1 MTGTDNFRFVGVSD
15 GFEALEVGTVD
26 AFADSEVSAVGLGGR
41 LTSRA
46 VGALAVGAVDV
57 FADGEVS
64 TVRLGGRLTSTTI
77 SEVVFAGGELC
88 IGL

>member
-1 MTGTDNFRFVGVSD
+1 MTETDNFRFVGVRD

-26 AFADSEVSAVGLGGR
+26 AFADSEVSTVG
-41 LTSRA
+41 
-46 VGALAVGAVDV
+46 
-57 FADGEVS
+57 
-64 TVRLGGRLTSTTI
+64 LGGRLTSTTI